1 MKYLAL
7 VIGFL
12 SSLMLTIS
20 SHTQNDAF
28 PVLRGPYLGQ
38 KPPGMTPVILALG
51 VISTGYHE
59 DGGPA
64 FTPDLSEIYFPW
76 SELV

>member
-1 MKYLAL
+1 MAL

-20 SHTQNDAF
+20 SHTQKDDF

-38 KPPGMTPVILALG
+38 KPKGK
-51 VISTGYHE
+51 
-59 DGGPA
+59 
-64 FTPDLSEIYFPW
+64 LSFQKGIKENM
-76 SELV
+76 VAVKKH